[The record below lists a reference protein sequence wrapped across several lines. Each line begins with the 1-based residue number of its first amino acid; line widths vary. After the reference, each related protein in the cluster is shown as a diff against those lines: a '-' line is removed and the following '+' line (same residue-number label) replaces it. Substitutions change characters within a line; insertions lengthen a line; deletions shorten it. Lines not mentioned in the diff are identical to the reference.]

1 MIHMHAHRTRDTLH
15 DKDDTCGDPD
25 SLREGGPSLVEHEH
39 HKLRQRHLA
48 VLVLVGDRHHRGDL
62 LSGGGGV
69 DDLDGGGELGV
80 RDGAVSVRVDLVE
93 RVGQLAARRR
103 PRAALL
109 LRAEGLPPLLGLG
122 HVLRLRGE
130 ACDARLDRG
139 AHDRGV
145 GTPRGD
151 HAPLERVGRPV
162 EGGLRVRAP
171 RLHPPLLLHPHHLV
185 AHDLAPVRAVLVG
198 LHHRHCRRLVVDQ
211 QHRLLLAFALGR
223 GALGALHVE
232 VEGAL
237 LGQRDALVRARAHH
251 HHPPPVQLVRTHNQ
265 PERRQRRRVVL
276 NQPPVVHAEH
286 AAARHAPPRHCLL
299 ADALALGRVDGQRV
313 IVAHVAA
320 VASRGRVHLDEGLA
334 VAVHLVVVVRVDADL
349 VPAVLVGD
357 GGVEPDGASV
367 CVVDRQDLEPRLV
380 AAQQARLAP
389 SVARAAAAHHSGLHK
404 DARSA
409 VRVRAL
415 FPRHRREGDR
425 VLVVVREME
434 VSREPPLDAA
444 VPPDELDE
452 LARRARVRLLA
463 ARVVQPAAAVDDVVL
478 LQHPQPGADRRR
490 VRKHED
496 LPPLL
501 GGVLAHQPL
510 EPGELLVVDCHLVAR
525 VLCRAEDCRA

>member
-171 RLHPPLLLHPHHLV
+171 RLHAPLLLHPHHLV

-198 LHHRHCRRLVVDQ
+198 LHHRDAARLLVHKQD
-211 QHRLLLAFALGR
+211 RLLLALE
-223 GALGALHVE
+223 LGAVCALHPHRLRD
-232 VEGAL
+232 GRCR
-237 LGQRDALVRARAHH
+237 GDALVGHARADHH
-251 HHPPPVQLVRTHNQ
+251 DLLALQLVVPHHQ
-265 PERRQRRRVVL
+265 PERRERRWLVL
-276 NQPPVVHAEH
+276 NQAAVVHAEH
-286 AAARHAPPRHCLL
+286 APVAHVPPRHRLL
-299 ADALALGRVDGQRV
+299 VHLAAVGRVD
-313 IVAHVAA
+313 
-320 VASRGRVHLDEGLA
+320 
-334 VAVHLVVVVRVDADL
+334 
-349 VPAVLVGD
+349 
-357 GGVEPDGASV
+357 
-367 CVVDRQDLEPRLV
+367 
-380 AAQQARLAP
+380 
-389 SVARAAAAHHSGLHK
+389 
-404 DARSA
+404 
-409 VRVRAL
+409 
-415 FPRHRREGDR
+415 
-425 VLVVVREME
+425 
-434 VSREPPLDAA
+434 
-444 VPPDELDE
+444 
-452 LARRARVRLLA
+452 
-463 ARVVQPAAAVDDVVL
+463 
-478 LQHPQPGADRRR
+478 
-490 VRKHED
+490 
-496 LPPLL
+496 
-501 GGVLAHQPL
+501 
-510 EPGELLVVDCHLVAR
+510 
-525 VLCRAEDCRA
+525 